1 VTPSV
6 TEPVLNV
13 KNLQVHYGAIH
24 ALRGVSLEV
33 QDGQA
38 VALIGANG
46 AGKTTTLRAITRMV
60 RASAGSVC
68 FRGEELT
75 RLQPHEIVAR
85 GLAHA
90 PEGRG
95 IFLNLTLRENL
106 ELGAFLRTD
115 RDGIAADLKRS
126 FELFPILKERIDQVA
141 GTLSGGE
148 QQMLAVAR
156 ALMCRPRLLL
166 LDEPSLGLAPQVVE
180 RIFQVLKDV
189 VQSGVSLLLVE
200 QNAHKALQI
209 AHQAYVLET
218 GEVVM
223 KGTGQE
229 LLASPEVRKAYLGE

>member
-1 VTPSV
+1 VA
-6 TEPVLNV
+6 EPVLNV

-60 RASAGSVC
+60 RASAGSVS

-223 KGTGQE
+223 KGTGKE

>member
-1 VTPSV
+1 V
-6 TEPVLNV
+6 TESVLTV
-13 KNLQVHYGAIH
+13 KDLQVHYGAIH

-60 RASAGSVC
+60 RASAGSVR

-223 KGTGQE
+223 KGTGKE

>member
-1 VTPSV
+1 VTSEPILSV
-6 TEPVLNV
+6 
-13 KNLQVHYGAIH
+13 KDLQVHYGAIH
-24 ALRGVSLEV
+24 ALRGVSIDVPEGEV
-33 QDGQA
+33 

-46 AGKTTTLRAITRMV
+46 AGKTTTLRAITRMLRV
-60 RASAGSVC
+60 TTGSVR

-75 RLQPHEIVAR
+75 RLQPHDILAR

-95 IFLNLTLRENL
+95 IFLNLTVRENM
-106 ELGAFLRTD
+106 ELGAFLRKD
-115 RDGIAADLKRS
+115 KDGIAADLEKS
-126 FELFPILKERIDQVA
+126 YKLFPILKERIDQLA

-156 ALMCRPRLLL
+156 ALMSRPRLLL
-166 LDEPSLGLAPQVVE
+166 LDEPSLGLAPQIVE
-180 RIFQVLKDV
+180 RIFQVLRDV
-189 VQSGVSLLLVE
+189 SQSGVSLLLVE

-223 KGTGQE
+223 KGTGRE

>member
-1 VTPSV
+1 MS
-6 TEPVLNV
+6 EPVLSV
-13 KNLQVHYGAIH
+13 KDLQVHYGAIH
-24 ALRGVSLEV
+24 ALRGISLEV
-33 QDGQA
+33 PDGKV

-46 AGKTTTLRAITRMV
+46 AGKTTTLRAITRMLRV
-60 RASAGSVC
+60 TAGSVR

-75 RLQPHEIVAR
+75 RLQPHQIVAR

-95 IFLNLTLRENL
+95 IFLNLTVRENL

-115 RDGIAADLKRS
+115 SDGIRADLEKS
-126 FELFPILKERIDQVA
+126 FQLFPILKERVDQVS

-166 LDEPSLGLAPQVVE
+166 LDEPSLGLAPQIVE
-180 RIFQVLKDV
+180 RIFQVLREV
-189 VQSGVSLLLVE
+189 SQSGVSLLLVE

>member
-1 VTPSV
+1 M
-6 TEPVLNV
+6 TEPVLSV
-13 KNLQVHYGAIH
+13 KDLQVHYGAIH
-24 ALRGVSLEV
+24 ALRGISLEV
-33 QDGQA
+33 PDGQV

-46 AGKTTTLRAITRMV
+46 AGKTTTLRAITRMLRV
-60 RASAGSVC
+60 SAGSVR

-115 RDGIAADLKRS
+115 GEGIRKDLERN
-126 FELFPILKERIDQVA
+126 FQLFPILKERIDQLA

-156 ALMCRPRLLL
+156 ALMCRPQLLL

-180 RIFQVLKDV
+180 RIFQVLREV
-189 VQSGVSLLLVE
+189 SASGVSLLLVE

-223 KGTGQE
+223 KGTGKE